1 MSAYITLEHVLKEIL
16 EVIKPRQEDRVSR
29 SQVIDE
35 LRGVIGSV
43 ESLRGGWREMQRI
56 PWARVPILKF
66 KSSRQSIS
74 CDVSVDNLQ
83 GQMKSKLLLW
93 ISEIDG
99 RFRDMVLLVKEWAKA
114 HGINDSTSETFNSY
128 SLTLLVI
135 FHFQTCEP
143 AILPPLEDIYTGNV
157 ADDLQG
163 VRTVAE
169 ACADNIRKF
178 RNKYRLA
185 NRSSL
190 SKLFVSFL
198 AKIEDPFE
206 QQENSARTV
215 NMSGLRKISE
225 AFESS
230 HRRLISADQNEDQ
243 GISTKK
249 SLLATLV
256 QERVSELI
264 GGAYNGEG
272 YSSQGS
278 LRNLAYN
285 GVGYRS
291 QGAHGNVHLPSEI
304 HTLFQNTRTSETQ
317 HRFRDMRIIER
328 CSNNSTMTET
338 VQADH
343 NQGQHSG
350 DGERPNSSGFS
361 VGGLLLGGLVAGI
374 SLMFAPQIAKAAD
387 DRLRR
392 FRNDSEE
399 DSDVRTCL
407 CICNP

>member
-43 ESLRGGWREMQRI
+43 ESLRGATVEPYGSFVSDLFTRWADLDISIDLRKGYVEKNHKLNLLEDLQNALWEIGGWREMQRI

-143 AILPPLEDIYTGNV
+143 AILPPLKDIYTGNDV

-198 AKIEDPFE
+198 AKFSDIKSKASKQEICTYTGKWKDKRSDIIYPIFIEDPFE

-230 HRRLISADQNEDQ
+230 HRRLISPDQNEDVRF
-243 GISTKK
+243 ITD
-249 SLLATLV
+249 
-256 QERVSELI
+256 
-264 GGAYNGEG
+264 
-272 YSSQGS
+272 SSN
-278 LRNLAYN
+278 RMMICFKAFCMC
-285 GVGYRS
+285 V
-291 QGAHGNVHLPSEI
+291 
-304 HTLFQNTRTSETQ
+304 LF
-317 HRFRDMRIIER
+317 
-328 CSNNSTMTET
+328 C
-338 VQADH
+338 V
-343 NQGQHSG
+343 
-350 DGERPNSSGFS
+350 
-361 VGGLLLGGLVAGI
+361 
-374 SLMFAPQIAKAAD
+374 FA
-387 DRLRR
+387 RL
-392 FRNDSEE
+392 
-399 DSDVRTCL
+399 
-407 CICNP
+407 